1 MPSTGLSLAVG
12 DRFTPVGR
20 PPNRSPIGMSNHKS
34 RAGAKRCSVTP
45 SVASGLVL
53 FFLLT
58 AYAQAQSAAEP
69 ATLPAIAS
77 SRLPRDLSPWSMF
90 LTADIVVQAV
100 IVGLVFASMVTW
112 TVWFAKSI
120 ELYRAHRR
128 LTRGLTAISAYRSLS
143 EVFTRLGDNSD
154 LF

>member
-1 MPSTGLSLAVG
+1 
-12 DRFTPVGR
+12 
-20 PPNRSPIGMSNHKS
+20 
-34 RAGAKRCSVTP
+34 
-45 SVASGLVL
+45 
-53 FFLLT
+53 
-58 AYAQAQSAAEP
+58 
-69 ATLPAIAS
+69 LPAIAS